1 MIRLQH
7 LNTGRFLHSHLFT
20 SPLSGNQ
27 EVSAF
32 GDLSGGDT
40 GTISRIVSSTDI
52 SIMIMYSSI
61 ELFIHLLS
69 FDPSIR

>member
-40 GTISRIVSSTDI
+40 GAVSCIIPFTNL
-52 SIMIMYSSI
+52 SIIMVIYS
-61 ELFIHLLS
+61 
-69 FDPSIR
+69 

>member
-40 GTISRIVSSTDI
+40 GTVS
-52 SIMIMYSSI
+52 
-61 ELFIHLLS
+61 
-69 FDPSIR
+69 